1 MVTLTVVTRREGRVA
16 TRQRKK
22 HMVRLGYRRVSTADQ
37 NLDNQQLKNIDKM
50 FEDKLSGR
58 DTDRPGLKKLIEYAR
73 EGDTVVVH
81 SIDRLARSTVDLIG
95 IVQTLT
101 DRGATVVFER
111 ENLRFS
117 NSDSDPSAKLML
129 TVFAAIGTFER
140 ELMKQ
145 RQRAGIE
152 KAKAKGKYQG
162 RKRSVDWDEVR
173 EAVAGGMSKAEAARV
188 FGISRVQVYRI
199 LSKASG
205 AVRA

>member
-145 RQRAGIE
+145 RQRAGID
-152 KAKAKGKYQG
+152 KAKLEGKYQG

>member
-1 MVTLTVVTRREGRVA
+1 
-16 TRQRKK
+16 
-22 HMVRLGYRRVSTADQ
+22 MVRLGYRRVSTADQ

-145 RQRAGIE
+145 RQRAGID
-152 KAKAKGKYQG
+152 KAKLEGKYQG